1 MVCMTTSSMISML
14 FLLTMC
20 FYASNAFSPKYPV
33 ALSMRSVTNSQNHKN
48 RAGELEIVSR
58 SRLQASPRF
67 DTDTVKRGIAS
78 VLLIG
83 SLASGSNVVG
93 AFESPAYAPQTVG
106 VNHVLVTGQSAPSRD
121 LLSLSSSSVTMAD
134 TLSAKPKPTAE
145 EIKKKKDNFNFWFWG
160 GGFVAPF
167 LATFYYFGL
176 KFWEK

>member
-1 MVCMTTSSMISML
+1 MISML

-20 FYASNAFSPKYPV
+20 FYASIAFSPKYPV

-67 DTDTVKRGIAS
+67 DSDTVKRGIAS

-93 AFESPAYAPQTVG
+93 AFESPAYAPLPVG
-106 VNHVLVTGQSAPSRD
+106 VDHVLVTGVTGQSAPSRD

-145 EIKKKKDNFNFWFWG
+145 EIKNKKVRAG
-160 GGFVAPF
+160 GGW
-167 LATFYYFGL
+167 GD
-176 KFWEK
+176 